1 MRIRHTATALT
12 AAALLALTACS
23 SDATKDS
30 SNGDATAS
38 SSPAVDSPDSPAR
51 QLDTAP
57 NIAAALNDAG
67 LTASTPKERTD
78 EGYVSKVGGTSY
90 GLTITDKAGQAA
102 PGESGINMFPNA
114 EALAA
119 WIPLSKSFGGIAV
132 TGDTWAVSLPT
143 RSKEARADSV
153 RLAPQIAEALDGT
166 VQR

>member
-23 SDATKDS
+23 SADTKDS
-30 SNGDATAS
+30 GSGNS
-38 SSPAVDSPDSPAR
+38 SAPETR
-51 QLDTAP
+51 RLDTAA

-67 LTASTPKERTD
+67 LNASTPKEKTD

-90 GLTITDKAGQAA
+90 KLTITDKAGQDAL
-102 PGESGINMFPNA
+102 GESGINMFPNA

-119 WIPLSKSFGGIAV
+119 WVPLSKSFGGVAV
-132 TGDTWAVSLPT
+132 TGETWAVSLPT